1 MKTFKDLLRAVLK
14 VSDNN
19 TIYGRAKYNLMDRA
33 IMRVI
38 NQVTDTTFT
47 DKEKDDATAYLAL
60 IQAELGSQAY
70 KLKSVG
76 TRIQLD
82 L

>member
-1 MKTFKDLLRAVLK
+1 MDTFKELLKAVLK
-14 VSDNN
+14 VSDN
-19 TIYGRAKYNLMDRA
+19 TTVYGRAKYNLMDRA
-33 IMRVI
+33 IMRVV
-38 NQVTDTTFT
+38 NHVTDTTFT
-47 DKEKDDATAYLAL
+47 DDEKDEAVAYLSL